1 MSSNFSKDVD
11 VSTPSVVAETPAAET
26 PKPAV
31 AAAPA
36 TPATHALAPVHA
48 DTLYVLSMS
57 TYLGPDYVMYVDDV
71 MRMVT
76 IQCIIQIMYFLRDPS
91 LGALI
96 NTSFVELVLYV
107 VLGVSF
113 YWLVVRKLVR
123 VI

>member
-11 VSTPSVVAETPAAET
+11 VSTPSVVAETPE
-26 PKPAV
+26 PAV
-31 AAAPA
+31 APA
-36 TPATHALAPVHA
+36 TPAPTAVHSPPVHA
-48 DTLYVLSMS
+48 DTLYVLTMS

-71 MRMVT
+71 LRMVT
-76 IQCIIQIMYFLRDPS
+76 IQCIIQVMYFMRDPS

-96 NTSFVELVLYV
+96 NTSFIELVLYI

-113 YWLVVRKLVR
+113 YWLVVRKLLR

>member
-11 VSTPSVVAETPAAET
+11 VSTPSVVAETPVSEPA
-26 PKPAV
+26 KPAEV
-31 AAAPA
+31 AAPA
-36 TPATHALAPVHA
+36 APAAHAAPVHA

-76 IQCIIQIMYFLRDPS
+76 IQCIIQIMYFMRDPS

-96 NTSFVELVLYV
+96 NTSFLELVFYI

>member
-11 VSTPSVVAETPAAET
+11 VSTPSVVAETPE
-26 PKPAV
+26 PAV
-31 AAAPA
+31 APA
-36 TPATHALAPVHA
+36 TLAPTAPTAVNTPPVHA
-48 DTLYVLSMS
+48 DTLYVLTMS

-71 MRMVT
+71 LRMVT
-76 IQCIIQIMYFLRDPS
+76 IQCIIQVMYFMRDPS

-96 NTSFVELVLYV
+96 NTSFIELVLYI

-113 YWLVVRKLVR
+113 YWLVVRKLLR